1 MAEHIYMYS
10 GDSVTVKFIANIDLM
25 DELVDWFGSDIRIEE
40 KSENKMLV
48 TLKCNERAMKYWAL
62 QYGGHIEI
70 KEPPS
75 LREAVK
81 AAVLDMAKKYADD

>member
-1 MAEHIYMYS
+1 M
-10 GDSVTVKFIANIDLM
+10 DSVKFIADTDLM
-25 DELVDWFGSDIRIEE
+25 DELVDWFGRDIRIKEE
-40 KSENKMLV
+40 SENRMLV

-70 KEPPS
+70 KEPQS

-81 AAVLDMAKKYADD
+81 AAVLDMARKYGDD

>member
-1 MAEHIYMYS
+1 
-10 GDSVTVKFIANIDLM
+10 
-25 DELVDWFGSDIRIEE
+25 
-40 KSENKMLV
+40 MLV

-70 KEPPS
+70 KEPQS

-81 AAVLDMAKKYADD
+81 ATVLDMAKKYAKG